1 MRKKDA
7 TPTPQPVTPVSAL
20 AAQLI
25 TKGLAEPAP
34 PSVSM
39 PVGKGEV
46 FDLSRAGKLVV
57 RREKKGRGG
66 KTVTVISGLTL
77 SAAALDALA
86 RALRKGLG
94 CGSTLEN
101 GAIVLQ
107 GETTGRAR
115 DWLVTHG
122 AKQVVIGN

>member
-1 MRKKDA
+1 MGKKDTMPRPHPA
-7 TPTPQPVTPVSAL
+7 APTSAV

-25 TKGLAEPAP
+25 AKGLAEPAP
-34 PSVSM
+34 PSVPT
-39 PVGKGEV
+39 PVEGGEV

-107 GETTGRAR
+107 GEITGRTR